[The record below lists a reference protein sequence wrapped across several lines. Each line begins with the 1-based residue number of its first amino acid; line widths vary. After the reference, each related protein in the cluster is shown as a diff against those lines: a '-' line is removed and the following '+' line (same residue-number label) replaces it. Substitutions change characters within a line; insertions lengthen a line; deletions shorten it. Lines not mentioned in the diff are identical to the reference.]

1 MSSNG
6 GKATRITSSTTS
18 TSTKRSAFLSPPPAP
33 SIQRRNCEIAYR
45 IPRSFYRV
53 CGRMPCGDVLSP
65 SFWLINNII
74 LQYASDVTLTPPKRS
89 QGPFHGWHDAEETNW
104 TEAACLFVEMLQSVC
119 QNREYCNVR
128 GRKIPRIAIDIT
140 REREREGGEEVEGG
154 HTHTLPIQVPY
165 HLARIACIVYV
176 FSPFKLPVLL
186 PSFPPYVHYFFSCS
200 FHFSNAN
207 TFVTVDINNRI
218 AFTLTFSCRASYHH
232 THTTVKLHN
241 RYFLDTIAMATLIA
255 LMVAMR

>member
-1 MSSNG
+1 
-6 GKATRITSSTTS
+6 
-18 TSTKRSAFLSPPPAP
+18 
-33 SIQRRNCEIAYR
+33 
-45 IPRSFYRV
+45 
-53 CGRMPCGDVLSP
+53 
-65 SFWLINNII
+65 
-74 LQYASDVTLTPPKRS
+74 
-89 QGPFHGWHDAEETNW
+89 
-104 TEAACLFVEMLQSVC
+104 MLQSVC

-140 REREREGGEEVEGG
+140 RERERGRRGGGRRT
-154 HTHTLPIQVPY
+154 HTHTAYPRAISFGTHRMHRIRV
-165 HLARIACIVYV
+165 LAVQTASTVTFLSSLRPL
-176 FSPFKLPVLL
+176 FLLLFFPF
-186 PSFPPYVHYFFSCS
+186 FQRY
-200 FHFSNAN
+200 